1 MAWGSCENCAKLAED
16 HDSFLANPYKLFFYY
31 IPYSAEMYV
40 CDTVGHHISAGN
52 ISAATFAVTQG
63 EHSNSFNIKKCYTKS
78 HFDFLLEKKNKFN
91 CYYNNSIFIICQYLH
106 MIIKRIGIDLGTTYT
121 LVHLPKRGIVINEPS
136 VVAISMTDKKILA
149 VGNEAKD
156 MLGRTPDNIIALK
169 PLKDGVIA
177 DYRAT
182 EAMLR
187 YFINKSLGGIRL
199 FRPEVMVAVPAG
211 ISSTERR
218 AVIDA
223 TIAAG
228 AKAAYIIKEPVAA
241 AIGADIPIGSASGHM
256 IIDIGGGTAEMAVIS
271 LGGIVSST
279 SVRVGGIRFDNAII
293 DYIRRKYNLSIGE
306 RTAEEIKINIGS
318 ALYLENKL
326 TMEIRG
332 RDIIS
337 GLPRSIM
344 VTSNDVTESIQN
356 ELEAIINAVKKVLH
370 DTPPELSSDIMDKG
384 MVLSGGSSLL
394 RNIDQLL
401 SRTTG
406 VPAYVANDALLCVA
420 KGTGI
425 ALDNLDSYKRSIL
438 ATK

>member
-1 MAWGSCENCAKLAED
+1 M
-16 HDSFLANPYKLFFYY
+16 F
-31 IPYSAEMYV
+31 
-40 CDTVGHHISAGN
+40 
-52 ISAATFAVTQG
+52 
-63 EHSNSFNIKKCYTKS
+63 
-78 HFDFLLEKKNKFN
+78 
-91 CYYNNSIFIICQYLH
+91 
-106 MIIKRIGIDLGTTYT
+106 IKRIGIDLGTTYT
-121 LVHLPKRGIVINEPS
+121 LVHLPKRGIIINEPS
-136 VVAISMTDKKILA
+136 VVAISAADRKILA

-156 MLGRTPDNIIALK
+156 MLGRTPDSIIALK

-187 YFINKSLGGIRL
+187 YFINKAIGGYRL
-199 FRPEVMVAVPAG
+199 LRPEVMVAVPAG

-256 IIDIGGGTAEMAVIS
+256 IIDIGGGTSEMAVIS
-271 LGGIVSST
+271 LGGIVASS
-279 SVRVGGIRFDNAII
+279 SVRVGGNKFDSAVI
-293 DYIRRKYNLSIGE
+293 DFIRRKYSLSIGE

-332 RDIIS
+332 RDIIT
-337 GLPRSIM
+337 GLPRCIT
-344 VTSNDVTESIQN
+344 VTSNDVTEAIQN
-356 ELEAIINAVKKVLH
+356 ELESIINAAKKVLYE
-370 DTPPELSSDIMDKG
+370 TPPELSADIMDKG

-401 SRTTG
+401 TRTTG
-406 VPAYVANDALLCVA
+406 VPAYVATDPLLCVA

-425 ALDNLDSYKRSIL
+425 ALENLDSYKRSIL

>member
-1 MAWGSCENCAKLAED
+1 ML
-16 HDSFLANPYKLFFYY
+16 
-31 IPYSAEMYV
+31 
-40 CDTVGHHISAGN
+40 
-52 ISAATFAVTQG
+52 
-63 EHSNSFNIKKCYTKS
+63 
-78 HFDFLLEKKNKFN
+78 
-91 CYYNNSIFIICQYLH
+91 
-106 MIIKRIGIDLGTTYT
+106 IKRIGIDLGTTYT

-136 VVAISMTDKKILA
+136 VVAVSMADNKILA

-156 MLGRTPDNIIALK
+156 MLGRTPDSIIALK

-177 DYRAT
+177 DYKTT

-187 YFINKSLGGIRL
+187 YFINKALGGVRL

-279 SVRVGGIRFDNAII
+279 SVRVGGNKFDTAII
-293 DYIRRKYNLSIGE
+293 DFIRRKYNLAIGE
-306 RTAEEIKINIGS
+306 RTSEEIKINIGS

-326 TMEIRG
+326 NMEIRG
-332 RDIIS
+332 RDILT
-337 GLPRSIM
+337 GLPRSIN
-344 VTSNDVTESIQN
+344 VTSNDATEALQN
-356 ELEAIINAVKKVLH
+356 ELEAIINAAKKVLH
-370 DTPPELSSDIMDKG
+370 ETPPELSADIMDKG

-406 VPAYVANDALLCVA
+406 VPAYVADDALLCVA

-425 ALDNLDSYKRSIL
+425 ALENLDSYKRSIL